1 MIKKRTFA
9 AVGTGSRIPMFI
21 YPIADTYRETCEL
34 VGMCDPSETRRVFHQ
49 RRLDDLFA
57 VGLVPTYSDFDEML
71 KACRPDV
78 VIVCTPDY
86 LHHEFIVKSLEFGA
100 DVISEK
106 PLTTDALKCRA
117 ILDAVKRTGRSVRTT
132 FNLRWTPGATKV
144 RELIAQGTIG
154 RVRHVD
160 FEYQLNTSHGA
171 DYFRRWHSHKE
182 FSGGL
187 LVHKSTHH
195 FDLINWWIDAIPKQ
209 VFAMGDLVFYGRKN
223 ALERGDGELTRYPRY
238 TGMAEAKG
246 DPFRL
251 ALDEEKDVFARGLYL
266 NAEAET
272 GYIRDRNVFRDG
284 IDIEDSMSVLI
295 KYRTGE
301 MAAYSLNAYCP
312 NEGFRVSLSGDRG
325 RIEYV
330 EKYDSHILGENG
342 EAKPDPAEH
351 SRSLRVQKMF
361 SEPYDVEI
369 ANVEGGHGGGDTLL
383 REQIFSPSP
392 PSDVL
397 GRSAGH
403 EQGAASML
411 VGAAGNLS
419 ISTGQPV
426 QIDELLELNPAATR
440 LHELC

>member
-1 MIKKRTFA
+1 
-9 AVGTGSRIPMFI
+9 
-21 YPIADTYRETCEL
+21 
-34 VGMCDPSETRRVFHQ
+34 
-49 RRLDDLFA
+49 
-57 VGLVPTYSDFDEML
+57 
-71 KACRPDV
+71 
-78 VIVCTPDY
+78 
-86 LHHEFIVKSLEFGA
+86 
-100 DVISEK
+100 
-106 PLTTDALKCRA
+106 
-117 ILDAVKRTGRSVRTT
+117 VRTT
-132 FNLRWTPGATKV
+132 FNLRWTPGAGKV
-144 RELIAQGTIG
+144 RELIAQGAIG

-171 DYFRRWHSHKE
+171 DYFRRWHSTKE

-223 ALERGDGELTRYPRY
+223 ALERGDDALARYPRY

-266 NAEAET
+266 NAEKET
-272 GYIRDRNVFRDG
+272 GYIRDQNVFRDG

-301 MAAYSLNAYCP
+301 MATYSLNAYCP

-325 RIEYV
+325 RLEYV
-330 EKYDSHILGENG
+330 EKYDSHILGANG
-342 EAKPDPAEH
+342 EAKPDPAGH

-361 SEPYDVEI
+361 SEPYEVEI

-383 REQIFSPSP
+383 REQIFSAAP

-426 QIDELLELNPAATR
+426 QIDDLLELNPSASR